1 MDDQGR
7 FAPVGNGKID
17 FSRILKN
24 AKLSGMKYYIV
35 EQDQVFDGMTP
46 LEAIK
51 TSKEGL
57 KKIGFN

>member
-17 FSRILKN
+17 FSRIVKE
-24 AKLSGMKYYIV
+24 KEQSGMMYYFV
-35 EQDQVFDGMTP
+35 EQDRTFNMTP

-51 TSKEGL
+51 VSHDAL
-57 KKIGFN
+57 KKIGFE